1 MRLLFKDLHDY
12 FCLIIISL
20 RHVALKIEGI
30 FIYKYY
36 YINKIAI
43 FIILVAQINI
53 FSFIDDDKNERM
65 NFRVIDFT
73 INYIKF

>member
-20 RHVALKIEGI
+20 RHVALKREGI

-36 YINKIAI
+36 YINKFAI

-73 INYIKF
+73 INYIKY